1 MLVRRCVSAFN
12 ARMNEPRDIET
23 LLAIMR
29 RLRNPEGG
37 CPWDVEQSFASI
49 APYTIEEAYEV
60 AGAIEAADWVSL
72 KDELGDLLLQVVF
85 HARMAEEQNLF
96 DFSDVVGAITDKMT
110 RRHPH
115 VFGSGSGVKTA
126 DEQTIAWEEHKRRER
141 AEGAGGL
148 LDDVPRAL
156 PALLRAV
163 KLQKRAASVG
173 FDWDSAPKVVEK
185 IAEEANE
192 IAEAE
197 AAGADSGK
205 LEEEMGDLLF
215 AVTNLARHMKIDPE
229 TALRAANAKFVR
241 RFGVIEKTLKA
252 RGRSTTEA
260 SLEEME
266 EIWQAAKAEVG

>member
-1 MLVRRCVSAFN
+1 MADSTDS
-12 ARMNEPRDIET
+12 RDIDS

-29 RLRNPEGG
+29 RLRDPDGG
-37 CPWDVEQSFASI
+37 CPWDVEQNFASI

-60 AGAIEAADWVSL
+60 AGAIEEKNWDSL

-85 HARMAEEQNLF
+85 HARMAQEQNLF
-96 DFSDVVGAITDKMT
+96 DFGDVVGAITGKMV

-115 VFGSGSGVKTA
+115 VFGSKGDIKSAG
-126 DEQTIAWEEHKRRER
+126 DQTIAWEEHKRRER
-141 AEGAGGL
+141 AAAHGGL
-148 LDDVPRAL
+148 LDDVPHAL

-185 IAEEANE
+185 IAEEAAE
-192 IAEAE
+192 IVEAQ
-197 AAGADSGK
+197 ADGASVAK

-241 RFGVIEKTLKA
+241 RFKVIEKTLA
-252 RGRSTTEA
+252 SRGRSTNEA

-266 EIWQAAKAEVG
+266 AIWQAAKAEVG

>member
-1 MLVRRCVSAFN
+1 VSAFN

-126 DEQTIAWEEHKRRER
+126 DEQTIAWEELKRRER
-141 AEGAGGL
+141 AEGTGGL